1 MGEVSMSD
9 AGQSARKPG
18 PTLATSIDVIEGTFL
33 SDEALQDAISRL
45 EVSGFDRADI
55 SVSEPSAEH
64 ASGSPEQSAANP
76 HTDAD
81 TRQSRTL
88 HTSLAASVGA
98 MAGAGAVIAT
108 GGAALPA
115 VAAAIAGG
123 VGLGAVMEGVTRATD
138 KLQHEERNEAGAK
151 GKLALSVRLR
161 RAEQE
166 PIALAAMR
174 DAGAVQVDAVRRSS
188 G

>member
-1 MGEVSMSD
+1 MSD
-9 AGQSARKPG
+9 AGQSAQKPG
-18 PTLATSIDVIEGTFL
+18 PTLATAIDVIEGTFL

-64 ASGSPEQSAANP
+64 TSGSPEQSAANP
-76 HTDAD
+76 HTDED

-98 MAGAGAVIAT
+98 LAGAGSVIAT

-115 VAAAIAGG
+115 VAAAVAGG
-123 VGLGAVMEGVTRATD
+123 VGLGAAMEGVTRATD
-138 KLQHEERNEAGAK
+138 KLQHEERNEAAAK

-166 PIALAAMR
+166 PVALAAMR